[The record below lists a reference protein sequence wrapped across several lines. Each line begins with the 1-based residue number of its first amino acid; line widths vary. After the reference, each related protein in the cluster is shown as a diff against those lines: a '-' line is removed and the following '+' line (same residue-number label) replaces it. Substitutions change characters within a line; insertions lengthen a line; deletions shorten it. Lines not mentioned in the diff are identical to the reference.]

1 MRARRV
7 HGIIRPMSEPIE
19 TASTESEAGSGR
31 AARVGRFAGPATAAA
46 LVAATHPAWGAAG
59 GLDAD
64 AAWTLGLLAW
74 MAIWWMTHAAELAVT
89 SLLPVV
95 LLPALGVMP
104 FKDVAGN
111 YADQVIFLFAGGTT
125 IAWALDRHG
134 ISERFVGALLRTAGR
149 SPTTV
154 VAALFV
160 AAACVSAF
168 VSNMAV
174 TAMMLPLALGVAAS
188 AVATPGASAEAAA
201 RGKRNLTV
209 AALLAIAYGSSVG
222 GGATL
227 VGSPPNPI
235 AAENLAKAGQPIDFL
250 GWMRVG
256 VPMAV
261 AMTMAAIPI
270 LWWML
275 PCGGV
280 VLRGTDRAGGRVAGC
295 ADARRGWTPAAV
307 LTLAVFAL
315 TVAAWTTG
323 KHWPEWMRPRDL
335 PDGGIAIAAA
345 AVLMLLPAFDGTGER
360 VVPWRAAREL
370 PWGVFILFGGG
381 LALAGAMEDSGL
393 SGAIGRH
400 FEGLGSVAPIVALAA
415 VAASLI
421 FASEV
426 GSNTA
431 LAATAVPILVAA
443 APATGLPL
451 QQLVLAATFGASYAF
466 MLPVGTPPN
475 ALVYATGRV
484 PHGTMM
490 RIGFVLNLA
499 AVVVVTAV
507 TWLLT

>member
-1 MRARRV
+1 M
-7 HGIIRPMSEPIE
+7 GESIE

-31 AARVGRFAGPATAAA
+31 AARIGRFAGPAAAAA

-59 GLDAD
+59 GLNAD

-95 LLPALGVMP
+95 LLPAVGVMP
-104 FKDVAGN
+104 FRDVAGN

-125 IAWALDRHG
+125 LAWALDRHG
-134 ISERFVGALLRTAGR
+134 ISERFVGTLLRTAGR
-149 SPTTV
+149 SPSTV

-174 TAMMLPLALGVAAS
+174 TAMMLPLAVGVAAK
-188 AVATPGASAEAAA
+188 AVPAPGASVDAAA
-201 RGKRNLTV
+201 RGRRNLTV

-250 GWMRVG
+250 GWMKVG

-280 VLRGTDRAGGRVAGC
+280 VLGGAARTDGAS
-295 ADARRGWTPAAV
+295 ARPAWTPAAI

-323 KHWPEWMRPRDL
+323 KHWPDWMRPRDL

-345 AVLMLLPAFDGTGER
+345 LVLMLLPALDGTNAR

-381 LALAGAMEDSGL
+381 LALADAMQETGL
-393 SGAIGRH
+393 SVAIGRH
-400 FEGLGSVAPIVALAA
+400 FEGLGSVAPVVALGV
-415 VAASLI
+415 VAASLV

-431 LAATAVPILVAA
+431 LTATAVPILVAA

-451 QQLVLAATFGASYAF
+451 KQLVLAATFGASYAF

-490 RIGFVLNLA
+490 RVGFVLNLA
-499 AVVVVTAV
+499 AIVVVTAV
-507 TWLLT
+507 AWLLA

>member
-1 MRARRV
+1 MD
-7 HGIIRPMSEPIE
+7 GPSENPIAAPE
-19 TASTESEAGSGR
+19 SESEAGSGR
-31 AARVGRFAGPATAAA
+31 AARFGRFAGPAAAAA
-46 LVAATHPAWGAAG
+46 LVAATHPSAGAIG
-59 GLDAD
+59 GLGAD
-64 AAWTLGLLAW
+64 ASWTLGLLAW
-74 MAIWWMTHAAELAVT
+74 MATWWMTHAAELAVT

-95 LLPALGVMP
+95 LLPALGVAR
-104 FKDVAGN
+104 FRDVAGN

-149 SPTTV
+149 SPATV

-174 TAMMLPLALGVAAS
+174 TAMMLPLALGVAAG
-188 AVATPGASAEAAA
+188 AVPAPGASPAAAA
-201 RGKRNLTV
+201 RGARNLAT

-235 AAENLAKAGQPIDFL
+235 AAENLAKAGHPIDFL

-256 VPMAV
+256 VPMSI
-261 AMTMAAIPI
+261 AMSAAAIPV

-275 PCGGV
+275 PCRGVTLARGG
-280 VLRGTDRAGGRVAGC
+280 TAA
-295 ADARRGWTPAAV
+295 ARRPWTPAATV
-307 LTLAVFAL
+307 TMAVFAA

-323 KHWPEWMRPRDL
+323 DLWPEWMRPRDL
-335 PDGGIAIAAA
+335 PDGGVAIAAA
-345 AVLMLLPAFDGTGER
+345 LVLMLLPAFDGTGAR

-370 PWGVFILFGGG
+370 PWGVFILFGGD
-381 LALAGAMEDSGL
+381 LALADAMQDTGL
-393 SGAIGRH
+393 SAAIGRG
-400 FEGLGSVAPIVALAA
+400 FEGLGSLPPFAAIAIVT
-415 VAASLI
+415 ASLV

-431 LAATAVPILVAA
+431 LTATAVPILVAA

-484 PHGTMM
+484 PHGTMI
-490 RIGFVLNLA
+490 RVGFVLNLVA
-499 AVVVVTAV
+499 IAVVTAV
-507 TWLLT
+507 AWLLA

>member
-1 MRARRV
+1 MA
-7 HGIIRPMSEPIE
+7 EPID

-31 AARVGRFAGPATAAA
+31 AARIGRFAGPAVAAG
-46 LVAATHPAWGAAG
+46 LVASTHPGWGAAG
-59 GLDAD
+59 GLGSDAS
-64 AAWTLGLLAW
+64 WVLGLLAW

-125 IAWALDRHG
+125 IAWALERHG
-134 ISERFVGALLRTAGR
+134 ISERFVGALLRAAGR
-149 SPTTV
+149 SPATV

-160 AAACVSAF
+160 AAVCVSAF

-174 TAMMLPLALGVAAS
+174 TAMMLPLALGVAAG
-188 AVATPGASAEAAA
+188 AAGAPGASAEAAA
-201 RGKRNLTV
+201 RGRRNLT
-209 AALLAIAYGSSVG
+209 AASLLAVAYGSSIG

-261 AMTMAAIPI
+261 AMTAVAIPV

-275 PCGGV
+275 PCDGV
-280 VLRGTDRAGGRVAGC
+280 VLRGARAAPEEVR
-295 ADARRGWTPAAV
+295 ARRPWTPAATM
-307 LTLAVFAL
+307 TLAVFAA

-323 KHWPEWMRPRDL
+323 TYWPDWMRPRDL
-335 PDGGIAIAAA
+335 PDGGVAIAAA
-345 AVLMLLPAFDGTGER
+345 LVLMLLPALDGSAAR

-381 LALAGAMEDSGL
+381 LALADAMQDTGL
-393 SGAIGRH
+393 SQAIGRG
-400 FEGLGSVAPIVALAA
+400 FEGLGGVTPVVALAV
-415 VAASLI
+415 VAAALV

-431 LAATAVPILVAA
+431 LTATAVPILVAA
-443 APATGLPL
+443 APTTGLPL

-475 ALVYATGRV
+475 ALVYATGRI

-490 RIGFVLNLA
+490 RVGFVLNLA
-499 AVVVVTAV
+499 AIVVVTTIA
-507 TWLLT
+507 WLLA

>member
-1 MRARRV
+1 
-7 HGIIRPMSEPIE
+7 MSEPIE

-31 AARVGRFAGPATAAA
+31 AARIGRFAGPAAAAA

-74 MAIWWMTHAAELAVT
+74 MAAWWMTHAAELAVT

-125 IAWALDRHG
+125 LAWALDRHG

-149 SPTTV
+149 SPRTV

-188 AVATPGASAEAAA
+188 AVAAPGAGAEAAA
-201 RGKRNLTV
+201 RGRRNLSV
-209 AALLAIAYGSSVG
+209 AALLAVAYGSSVG

-250 GWMRVG
+250 GWMQVG

-261 AMTMAAIPI
+261 AMTMAAVPI

-280 VLRGTDRAGGRVAGC
+280 VLGGEQREAGTT
-295 ADARRGWTPAAV
+295 ARTAARSAWTPAAI

-323 KHWPEWMRPRDL
+323 KHWPDWMRPRDL

-345 AVLMLLPAFDGTGER
+345 LVLMLLPALDGTNAR

-381 LALAGAMEDSGL
+381 LALADAMQETGL
-393 SGAIGRH
+393 SVAIGRH
-400 FEGLGSVAPIVALAA
+400 FEGLGSVAPVVALGV

-431 LAATAVPILVAA
+431 LTATAVPILVAA

-451 QQLVLAATFGASYAF
+451 KQLVLAATFGASYAF

-490 RIGFVLNLA
+490 RVGFVLNIA
-499 AVVVVTAV
+499 AIAVVTAV
-507 TWLLT
+507 AWLLA